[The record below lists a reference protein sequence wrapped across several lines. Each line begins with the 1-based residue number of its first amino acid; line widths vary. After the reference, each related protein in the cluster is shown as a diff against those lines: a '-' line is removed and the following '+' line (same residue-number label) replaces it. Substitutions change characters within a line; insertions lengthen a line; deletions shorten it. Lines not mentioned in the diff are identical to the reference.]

1 MQSGTDV
8 DTPNSDGR
16 SSGGY
21 RLELSESVADGVRR
35 MAHEEVDGALARL
48 REPRYDANEALHDA
62 RTRLRKIRALLRL
75 VQDAVGIELFE
86 AEDAAYKEAGA
97 LLDDARESYVAV
109 RTVAGLREDFTEVL
123 RPSAFVDLQARLEE
137 RHHRILHHTLRE
149 GVVPQVIERV
159 EAARQRIDTWP
170 LDLADDRVLERGL
183 RRAYE
188 RGYAAMAR
196 AYEPEGGMSG
206 RAFRHWRKE
215 ARYLWFQYRVL
226 TPMWP
231 PIFEA
236 MADEQLRLS
245 TALGVGKDLGD
256 LMKLVRAHDDL
267 AETPWPLLAL
277 RGLAQERR
285 RHLWTGLRPLG
296 MQLYAETP
304 DAFRDRMRRI
314 LEAARGPRPAAH

>member
-1 MQSGTDV
+1 MHTGMDV
-8 DTPNSDGR
+8 DTQSPEGLP
-16 SSGGY
+16 SGGY
-21 RLELSESVADGVRR
+21 RLELTESVAEGVRR
-35 MAHEEVDGALARL
+35 MAHEQVAGALARL
-48 REPRYDANEALHDA
+48 AEPRYDANEALHDA
-62 RTRLRKIRALLRL
+62 RTRLRKVRALLRL
-75 VQDAVGIELFE
+75 VQDAVGVETFT
-86 AEDAAYKEAGA
+86 AEDTTYAEAIG

-149 GVVPQVIERV
+149 GVVPEVLERL
-159 EAARQRIDTWP
+159 EAAAVRIDQWP
-170 LDLADDRVLERGL
+170 LELADDRVLERGL

-196 AYEPEGGMSG
+196 AFEPGKSPSG
-206 RAFRHWRKE
+206 RAFREWRKE

-226 TPMWP
+226 TPIWP

-245 TALGVGKDLGD
+245 TSLGMGKDLGD
-256 LMKLVRAHDDL
+256 LKKLAERGEDL
-267 AETPWPLLAL
+267 ADTPWPRLAL
-277 RGLAQERR
+277 CGLAQERR
-285 RHLWTGLRPLG
+285 RYLWSGLQHLGLR
-296 MQLYAETP
+296 LYAETP

-314 LEAARGPRPAAH
+314 LEAARGTMPSTH